1 MERHGDLGLI
11 PMVGGVVNENRSDER
26 GEIAADVLSA
36 GDLEWIREI
45 VRQVIARLRANDMT
59 HATGTI
65 RITQRV
71 VTAQT
76 IEQIKES
83 VRSVAIRSDAVVT
96 PAAKDAARQR
106 GITLQ
111 RCTQRINKKNYGEHQ
126 QPNHLIDTDDPNR
139 REIVESQLRR
149 RGVVEMHTRIV
160 LTDSPAATV
169 IREVNGGEVAVMV
182 SSLDE
187 VDRFAAECNPTSWVL
202 DMKRL
207 NLPGAVNV
215 AALITKLGSLA
226 S

>member
-1 MERHGDLGLI
+1 MA
-11 PMVGGVVNENRSDER
+11 GGVVNENRGDE
-26 GEIAADVLSA
+26 GGNIAANVLSV
-36 GDLEWIREI
+36 GDLEWIQEI
-45 VRQVIARLRANDMT
+45 VRQVIARLRTGDMT
-59 HATGTI
+59 HATGVI
-65 RITQRV
+65 QISQRV

-76 IEQIKES
+76 IEQIKGS
-83 VRSVAIRSDAVVT
+83 VRSVTIRSDAVVT

-111 RCTQRINKKNYGEHQ
+111 RCTQRINKKNYDEHQ
-126 QPNHLIDTDDPNR
+126 QPTHLIDTDDPNR

-149 RGVVEMHTRIV
+149 RGLAEMHTRIV

-187 VDRFAAECNPTSWVL
+187 VGRFAAECNPTSWVL

-215 AALITKLGSLA
+215 TALIAKLGSLA

>member
-1 MERHGDLGLI
+1 MA
-11 PMVGGVVNENRSDER
+11 VGVVNENRSDER
-26 GEIAADVLSA
+26 SDIAANVLSA
-36 GDLEWIREI
+36 GDLEWIQEI
-45 VRQVIARLRANDMT
+45 VRRVIARLRADDMT
-59 HATGTI
+59 HATGVI
-65 RITQRV
+65 QISQRV

-76 IEQIKES
+76 IEQIKKT

-111 RCTQRINKKNYGEHQ
+111 RCTQRINKNYGEHQ
-126 QPNHLIDTDDPNR
+126 QPAHLIDTDDPNR

-149 RGVVEMHTRIV
+149 RGLAEMHTRIV

-187 VDRFAAECNPTSWVL
+187 VGRFAAECNPTSWVL

-215 AALITKLGSLA
+215 TALIAKLGSLA